1 MALQVCPMCTRPSIY
16 GLTHDYCTK
25 KLGMEGLIAIFDHKN
40 EAVRKVVEA
49 IKFGFNRDL
58 VGEVLAG
65 WELPKKL
72 KKTILV
78 PVPLHRLREN
88 WRGFN
93 QAELIATHMGKKMTL
108 VRGLVRTRATAQQAR
123 TVNRGMRV
131 ENIKGA
137 FGLGKEGEGL
147 SGKRVILIDDV
158 FTSGVTMRECARVL
172 RKAGVKQVWGLV
184 LAR

>member
-1 MALQVCPMCTRPSIY
+1 MHP
-16 GLTHDYCTK
+16 TK
-25 KLGMEGLIAIFDHKN
+25 HLWTNPRLLHEEAGNGGLIAIFDHKN

-93 QAELIATHMGKKMTL
+93 QAELIATHMGKKNAGKGPGEDKSDRST
-108 VRGLVRTRATAQQAR
+108 AR
-123 TVNRGMRV
+123 TVNRG
-131 ENIKGA
+131 
-137 FGLGKEGEGL
+137 
-147 SGKRVILIDDV
+147 
-158 FTSGVTMRECARVL
+158 
-172 RKAGVKQVWGLV
+172 
-184 LAR
+184 